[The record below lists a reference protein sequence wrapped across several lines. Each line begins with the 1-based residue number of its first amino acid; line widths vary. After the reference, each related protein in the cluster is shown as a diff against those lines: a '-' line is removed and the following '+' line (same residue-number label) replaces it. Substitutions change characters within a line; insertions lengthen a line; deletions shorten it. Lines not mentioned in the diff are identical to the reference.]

1 MQWNVAI
8 CMALSALVTSAVQRA
23 SFKHL
28 FANITYCPESSMSQ
42 IFDSSEILMAENED
56 KSSISLIGCQAKV
69 YVAGFSTANV
79 IENKGSLFHFNSYET
94 YENCHGRPKKIL
106 VTSNS
111 RLQYVGSNYE
121 NDAYKVTSSLLKVG
135 IYNKKTHKFK
145 LWDADYFQLKP
156 VLKCNIDVK
165 KEEKS
170 WREKTEDLAL
180 TFGNKNRKRLLNSR
194 LKYGSASND
203 SIESSISSL
212 ISGNL
217 KNLDTEETKQESE
230 IIPFQNNTAKRVNEV
245 YNISDI
251 IPEEEYHCLDAE
263 ANIFIG
269 VTREN
274 LQLWRSEPKFCNF
287 IIHALEL
294 KRQSIS
300 IHVAKLLYYLHY
312 LTILLKCTYKDV
324 RRKDP
329 FPDIPNPYKASL
341 MKRFLIDKSMP
352 QRMKDK
358 VLAHAMVLA
367 LTIDNYCI
375 DGKLLASSTG
385 VPISRIVL
393 MAYSLGCYVHNKKS
407 ENTKSIELK
416 LPLNKYEPRGNKKK

>member
-1 MQWNVAI
+1 MLDQI
-8 CMALSALVTSAVQRA
+8 MKMMHTRLLHLCLKLV
-23 SFKHL
+23 F
-28 FANITYCPESSMSQ
+28 
-42 IFDSSEILMAENED
+42 
-56 KSSISLIGCQAKV
+56 LI
-69 YVAGFSTANV
+69 
-79 IENKGSLFHFNSYET
+79 
-94 YENCHGRPKKIL
+94 
-106 VTSNS
+106 
-111 RLQYVGSNYE
+111 
-121 NDAYKVTSSLLKVG
+121 
-135 IYNKKTHKFK
+135 KKTHKFK

-156 VLKCNIDVK
+156 VLKCNIGVK
-165 KEEKS
+165 KKRKNPGGKS
-170 WREKTEDLAL
+170 FTDFDIFQTEDLAL

-230 IIPFQNNTAKRVNEV
+230 IIPFQNKTAKQVNEV

-251 IPEEEYHCLDAE
+251 IPEEEYLCLDAE

-274 LQLWRSEPKFCNF
+274 LQLWRSEAKFCNF

-416 LPLNKYEPRGNKKK
+416 LPLNKYEPRDDKCSVDLRNNYSISQYIL